1 MWFIITI
8 IYMNY
13 GNIEPEILVYKSI
26 FKSKESCQRVYQDNP
41 KPFINELSNLKPQAK
56 SMSITCVDAKTLND
70 LKLQNK
76 IKKL

>member
-1 MWFIITI
+1 
-8 IYMNY
+8 MNY

-41 KPFINELSNLKPQAK
+41 RPFINELSNLKPQAK

>member
-1 MWFIITI
+1 MWFIISI

-13 GNIEPEILVYKSI
+13 GNIEPEILVYKSV

>member
-1 MWFIITI
+1 MWFIISI

-76 IKKL
+76 INKL